1 MNRLQWRG
9 EQITGATVAIGIFDG
24 VHLGHQAILSRA
36 KELSNGR
43 GLIVLTFDPHPIQV
57 FDPENA
63 PTMLVSLERRVELLK
78 HHGADVVV
86 VCDFD
91 REFAAKAPEEF
102 VSEVLVKQLQI
113 SGAVVGQNF
122 TYGHKAAGKVADLI
136 ASGKVHGFFAEEVSL
151 QEFDGAP
158 VSSTRIREAVA
169 KGDVESA
176 SQLLTRPHRLE
187 GIVVHGEKRG
197 REIGY
202 PTANLGYS
210 TAFNTVPAD
219 GVYAGW
225 LEVEDQRWPSAI
237 SIGTNPTFAGD
248 RSTQVEAYALDQKGL
263 ELYDKPA
270 KIDFGWRL
278 RETVKFDGLEPL
290 LEQMKNDCDR
300 ARILTR
306 NPS

>member
-9 EQITGATVAIGIFDG
+9 EQIAGATVAIGIFDG
-24 VHLGHQAILSRA
+24 VHLGHQAILKRA
-36 KELSNGR
+36 KELSDGR
-43 GLIVLTFDPHPIQV
+43 GLIVLTFDPHPRQV

-78 HHGADVVV
+78 QHGADAVV

-91 REFAAKAPEEF
+91 RDFAAKTPEEF
-102 VSEVLVKQLQI
+102 VIEVLVKQLQI
-113 SGAVVGQNF
+113 SGVVVGANF
-122 TYGHKAAGKVADLI
+122 TYGHRAAGKVADLI
-136 ASGKVHGFFAEEVSL
+136 ESGKVHGFFAEEVEI
-151 QEFDGAP
+151 QDFEGAP
-158 VSSTRIREAVA
+158 VSSTRIRDAVA
-169 KGDVESA
+169 LGDVESA
-176 SQLLTRPHRLE
+176 AKLLSRPHRLE

-202 PTANLGYS
+202 PTANLGFS
-210 TAFNTVPAD
+210 TSFNTVPSD

-225 LEVEDQRWPSAI
+225 LEVEGDRWPAAI
-237 SIGTNPTFAGD
+237 SIGTNPTFAGE

-263 ELYDKPA
+263 DLYDKNA

-278 RETVKFDGLEPL
+278 RDTVKFDGLDPL

-300 ARILTR
+300 ARILTQK
-306 NPS
+306 

>member
-9 EQITGATVAIGIFDG
+9 EQIVGATVAIGIFDG
-24 VHLGHQAILSRA
+24 VHLGHQAILAKA

-43 GLIVLTFDPHPIQV
+43 GLIVLTFDPHPTQI

-78 HHGADVVV
+78 FHGADAVV

-91 REFAAKAPEEF
+91 RDFANKSPEEF
-102 VSEVLVKQLQI
+102 VAEVLVKQLHI
-113 SGAVVGQNF
+113 SGAVVGANF
-122 TYGHKAAGKVADLI
+122 TYGHR
-136 ASGKVHGFFAEEVSL
+136 ASGKVGDLTASGTVHGFFAEEVGL
-151 QEFDGAP
+151 QEFEGSP
-158 VSSTRIREAVA
+158 VSSTRIRGAVA
-169 KGDVESA
+169 NGNVEIA
-176 SQLLTRPHRLE
+176 AKLLTRPHRLE

-210 TAFNTVPAD
+210 TAFNSVPAD

-225 LEVEDQRWPSAI
+225 LEVEDDRWPAAI
-237 SIGTNPTFAGD
+237 SIGTNPTFAGE
-248 RSTQVEAYALDQKGL
+248 RTSQVEAYALDKQGL
-263 ELYDKPA
+263 DLYDKNA

-278 RETVKFDGLEPL
+278 RDTVKFDGLDPL
-290 LEQMKNDCDR
+290 LAQMKVDCDR
-300 ARILTR
+300 ARVLTQ
-306 NPS
+306 N